1 MLKPFATDLFARKP
15 ISRLMSDDFLAVEL
29 NQSLQQVSRLI
40 TSRARQRIE
49 EDFIITLNGGY
60 LGLGRV
66 IDVLKL
72 ITELKI
78 QQARYANPLT
88 LLPGNVPI
96 QQCLT
101 RLLQQRQESV
111 ICYVDID
118 SFKPFNDIYGYGR
131 GDEVLLC
138 LAQCLNERIDP
149 SRDFVGHIGG
159 DDFLLVLGPEEW
171 RRRLDQLLSDFQ
183 THRRRFYRPEH
194 LEAGCFTA
202 LNRQGVRQEFALL
215 SLSIGGASACRGLR
229 RVGCQ
234 SVG

>member
-1 MLKPFATDLFARKP
+1 M
-15 ISRLMSDDFLAVEL
+15 
-29 NQSLQQVSRLI
+29 
-40 TSRARQRIE
+40 
-49 EDFIITLNGGY
+49 
-60 LGLGRV
+60 
-66 IDVLKL
+66 LKL

-101 RLLQQRQESV
+101 RLLQQQRESV

-118 SFKPFNDIYGYGR
+118 SFKPFNDLYGYGR

-159 DDFLLVLGPEEW
+159 DDFLLVLGPDDW
-171 RRRLDQLLSDFQ
+171 RKRLNQLLDDFHSQ
-183 THRRRFYRPEH
+183 CRRFYRSEH

-202 LNRQGVRQEFALL
+202 PNRQGVRQEFPLL
-215 SLSIGGASACRGLR
+215 SLSIGVVHLHPQVCAQLDASQLAEMASQAKHHAKNVQGWSVHVIDSLVGMGGSVECDIALPQVIR
-229 RVGCQ
+229 R
-234 SVG
+234 